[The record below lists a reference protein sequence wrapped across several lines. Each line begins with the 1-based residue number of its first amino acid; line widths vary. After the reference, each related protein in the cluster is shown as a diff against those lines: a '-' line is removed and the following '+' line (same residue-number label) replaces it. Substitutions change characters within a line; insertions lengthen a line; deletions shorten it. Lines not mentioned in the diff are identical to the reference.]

1 MPSVNKP
8 SLRDEFEVLKG
19 RFGQL
24 SKDEKI
30 PEESHDLFED
40 LLTLLSVLM
49 AAFLEKNTPKS
60 SANSSQPPVPDPQGR
75 ERARSRRRPHQGPG
89 PRPEPPGEH
98 PHGRDRRCLPGPR
111 LRDLRRGPAP
121 GPLPG
126 PRAAHPDRFVF
137 EKVLRHV
144 DAEIKACPHCGGET
158 RGAFPE
164 AFSGP
169 VQYGAGIKA
178 YILNLVTARMIP
190 LRRVQQSL
198 QNLIGLTIA
207 EATILKYVQQLYRAL
222 ERWERQAIERI
233 LTHPTMH
240 LDETSLRVAKRNHWI
255 HGSAGINRHRVED
268 ERASH

>member
-60 SANSSQPPVPDPQGR
+60 SANSSRPPSQTPKDESALGHAGAHAKGQVHDP
-75 ERARSRRRPHQGPG
+75 SRPANTRTVETVDVSPVRVC
-89 PRPEPPGEH
+89 ETCGE
-98 PHGRDRRCLPGPR
+98 
-111 LRDLRRGPAP
+111 DLRRVPCRGHE
-121 GPLPG
+121 
-126 PRAAHPDRFVF
+126 RRTQIDIVF

-207 EATILKYVQQLYRAL
+207 EATILNVRPAALPGAGALGAPGHRADP
-222 ERWERQAIERI
+222 
-233 LTHPTMH
+233 HPPDDAPRRDLPPRREAQP
-240 LDETSLRVAKRNHWI
+240 LDPRKR
-255 HGSAGINRHRVED
+255 RD
-268 ERASH
+268 KPASSRG